1 MIVHVYRG
9 AQGLPRAGF
18 IVSKA
23 VGGATVR
30 NLMKRRLRAATAP
43 LLSSITG
50 DVVVRVLPAATTATY
65 VQLRD
70 ELTALVLR
78 AQNERR
84 G

>member
-1 MIVHVYRG
+1 
-9 AQGLPRAGF
+9 
-18 IVSKA
+18 
-23 VGGATVR
+23 VR
-30 NLMKRRLRAATAP
+30 NLIKRRLRAATAP